1 MTERSL
7 TVHEAEDRFILHWG
21 EMAQLWGINKTMGQV
36 HGLLFVTGHEWSAE
50 EIMERLQVSRGN
62 VSVTLR
68 NLIDWGLVR
77 RFHKPGERREYF
89 ISISDIN
96 RVFQVILA
104 ERKRREFD
112 PTLNEVEALVAHVS
126 HDAEGDAFRERLAD
140 LLNLLKTL
148 DLAFASFVGGDL
160 DSAAT
165 LLKEEIEPVASE
177 R

>member
-1 MTERSL
+1 MAERSL
-7 TVHEAEDRFILHWG
+7 SVQEAEDRFILHWG
-21 EMAQLWGINKTMGQV
+21 EMAQAWGINKTMGQV
-36 HGLLFVTGHEWSAE
+36 HGLLFVTGREWSAE

-89 ISISDIN
+89 VSITDIKKI
-96 RVFQVILA
+96 FQIILA

-112 PTLNEVEALVAHVS
+112 PTLREVEALVREVRD
-126 HDAEGDAFRERLAD
+126 DAEGEAFRDRLAD
-140 LLNLLKTL
+140 LLHLLRTL

-160 DSAAT
+160 ESAAN
-165 LLKEEIEPVASE
+165 LLREEIEPITS
-177 R
+177 

>member
-1 MTERSL
+1 MSQQLSVRQ
-7 TVHEAEDRFILHWG
+7 AEDRFTLHWG
-21 EMAQLWGINKTMGQV
+21 EMAQAWGINKTMGQV
-36 HGLLFVTGHEWSAE
+36 HGLLFVSGREWSAE

-89 ISISDIN
+89 VSITDIN
-96 RVFQVILA
+96 RIFQIILA

-112 PTLNEVEALVAHVS
+112 PTLHEVETLVGSVS
-126 HDAEGDAFRERLAD
+126 GDAEGRAFQERLAD
-140 LLNLLKTL
+140 LLQLLQTL

-160 DSAAT
+160 DSAAS
-165 LLKEEIEPVASE
+165 LLKEEIEPVSSS
-177 R
+177 

>member
-1 MTERSL
+1 MPERPL
-7 TVHEAEDRFILHWG
+7 TVREAEDRFILHWG
-21 EMAQLWGINKTMGQV
+21 EMAQAWGINKTMGQV
-36 HGLLFVTGHEWSAE
+36 HGLLFVTGREWSAE

-89 ISISDIN
+89 VSITDIN
-96 RVFQVILA
+96 KIFQIILA

-112 PTLNEVEALVAHVS
+112 PTLHEVEALVRDVS

-140 LLNLLKTL
+140 LLQLLRTL

-160 DSAAT
+160 ESAAN
-165 LLKEEIEPVASE
+165 LLKEEIEPARS
-177 R
+177 